1 MILRLG
7 QILFGLAVALVSF
20 DSVAGGAPSNVSIV
34 YSPTPNSVPVTAMSP
49 AFSVALA
56 LLVAAVLFRAMQ
68 NRGQRNFLAAFFS
81 LVVFTALASRTNAK
95 FINDAFA
102 PTQNFNLSNQQ
113 GGALVQGVYNTTYSF
128 TNTTNIS
135 QTINAISLTN
145 NWILQAPTPS
155 TPRCAVGYALAAST
169 LCYVQFGP
177 PPP

>member
-7 QILFGLAVALVSF
+7 QILFGLAVALVPF
-20 DSVAGGAPSNVSIV
+20 DSLAGTPPSNASIV
-34 YSPTPNSVPVTAMSP
+34 YSPTPNGVPVTALSP

-81 LVVFTALASRTNAK
+81 LVAFTALVSRTNAK
-95 FINDAFA
+95 FIDDAFA
-102 PTQNFNLSNQQ
+102 PTPNYSLSNQQ
-113 GGALVQGVYNTTYSF
+113 GGTLVLGVYNLTYSL

-169 LCYVQFGP
+169 LCYVRFGP